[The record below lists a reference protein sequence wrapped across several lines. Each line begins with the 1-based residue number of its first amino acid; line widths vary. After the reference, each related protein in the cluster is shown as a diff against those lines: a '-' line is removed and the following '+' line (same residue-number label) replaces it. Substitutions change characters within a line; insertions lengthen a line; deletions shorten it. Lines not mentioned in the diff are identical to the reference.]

1 MCGQYGHL
9 VDDVKGRRPYRSR
22 VRAASARATRE
33 AVLAAAAEL
42 FVERGFALTSIE
54 HVAER
59 AGVSRQTVFTSVGGK
74 TKLLAELR
82 DRALAG
88 DDEAVPVRERPW
100 FLALLADP
108 DPADVLKRYA
118 DGVADIARR
127 YAQLEE
133 VLHQA
138 AGADQGLR
146 ELWEVNEQ
154 QRHFGATS
162 VVEDLLTKGADLRHD
177 RVAST
182 DLLWLLTS
190 SQHYQRLVHA
200 RGWSHER
207 YRQWLAT
214 TLGHQL
220 LHVPTKHADPGQS
233 RRE

>member
-1 MCGQYGHL
+1 M
-9 VDDVKGRRPYRSR
+9 DDVKSRRPYRSP

-42 FVERGFALTSIE
+42 FITRGFALTSIE
-54 HVAER
+54 HVAEH
-59 AGVSRQTVFTSVGGK
+59 AGVSRQTVFTSVGNK

-100 FLALLADP
+100 FVALLADP
-108 DPADVLKRYA
+108 DPAGVLKRYA

-127 YAQLEE
+127 YAQLEQ

-138 AGADQGLR
+138 AGADRGLR

-162 VVEDLLTKGADLRHD
+162 VVKNLIAKGADLRHD
-177 RVAST
+177 RAASA

-190 SQHYQRLVHA
+190 SQHYQRLAHA
-200 RGWSHER
+200 RGWSHAR

-214 TLGHQL
+214 TLCQQL
-220 LHVPTKHADPGQS
+220 LHSSTRHAGPET